1 MRRSIEIGHE
11 HFDFTQPRL
20 DESDLSH
27 EFEFSQVYD
36 RATKVELAHIL
47 AAQIDLAV
55 VLTDVISLVYPARGY
70 RSFDKLD
77 YNTMRSMSPK
87 VKECMNSLAKS
98 YTLFQDTCP
107 LHLGTRLHESVSL
120 YNGLTRIYFQ

>member
-1 MRRSIEIGHE
+1 MA
-11 HFDFTQPRL
+11 
-20 DESDLSH
+20 H
-27 EFEFSQVYD
+27 EFEYSQVYD
-36 RATKVELAHIL
+36 RATKAELAHIL

-55 VLTDVISLVYPARGY
+55 VLTDVISLVYPASGY

-87 VKECMNSLAKS
+87 VKECMNSLGKS
-98 YTLFQDTCP
+98 YAMFQSTCP
-107 LHLGTRLHESVSL
+107 LHIETRMHESVSL